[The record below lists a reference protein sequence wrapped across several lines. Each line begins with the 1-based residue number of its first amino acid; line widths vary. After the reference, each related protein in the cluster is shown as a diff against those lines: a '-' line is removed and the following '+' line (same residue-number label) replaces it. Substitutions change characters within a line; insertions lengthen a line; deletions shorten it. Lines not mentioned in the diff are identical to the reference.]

1 MIKSTNRQV
10 FSENLRMA
18 ILADEIASS
27 LRYISRR
34 KQLAKRDERIID
46 KAMELLGEMRRG
58 MEVAKSKRLEG
69 SLEASLAY
77 GQAIQAIQL
86 MPRTLAPTG
95 SFGDLVDSFSGQLKS
110 LRAAGSFDV
119 RDVCEFFTAVRE
131 VAMAGSGPQ
140 PESVKVRGVDQESCG

>member
-27 LRYISRR
+27 LRYVSRR
-34 KQLAKRDERIID
+34 KQLSERDRRTID
-46 KAMELLGEMRRG
+46 KAMELLSEMRRG
-58 MEVAKSKRLEG
+58 MEAAKSSKLEE

-86 MPRTLAPTG
+86 MPRTSVSTG
-95 SFGDLVDSFSGQLKS
+95 SLGDLVDSFSAQLRS
-110 LRAAGSFDV
+110 LRASGSFDV
-119 RDVCEFFTAVRE
+119 KDVCEFFTAVRE
-131 VAMAGSGPQ
+131 VAMAGSSPE
-140 PESVKVRGVDQESCG
+140 PESVRVRGVD

>member
-10 FSENLRMA
+10 FSENLKMA
-18 ILADEIASS
+18 MLADEIASS

-34 KQLAKRDERIID
+34 KQLAEHDQRIID
-46 KAMELLGEMRRG
+46 KAMELLSEMRRG
-58 MEVAKSKRLEG
+58 MEAAKSRKLEE

-86 MPRTLAPTG
+86 MPRTLASTR
-95 SFGDLVDSFSGQLKS
+95 SFGDLVDSFNGQLKS

-119 RDVCEFFTAVRE
+119 KDVCEFFTAVRE
-131 VAMAGSGPQ
+131 VAMAGSSPQ
-140 PESVKVRGVDQESCG
+140 PESVRVRGVDQESGA